1 MEKIILKYLEST
13 YQGVYFKKTKF
24 GRVLMWKGESF
35 INEYFKIQEDLEIFF
50 NYKKETYP
58 HILDVWAETKPSYEP
73 IENSTNQDVL
83 VSSL

>member
-24 GRVLMWKGESF
+24 GPVLMWKGELF
-35 INEYFKIQEDLEIFF
+35 IHEYFKAQEDLEIFF

-58 HILDVWAETKPSYEP
+58 HILDVWVETKPTYEP
-73 IENSTNQDVL
+73 IKNSTNQDVL
-83 VSSL
+83 VSSF